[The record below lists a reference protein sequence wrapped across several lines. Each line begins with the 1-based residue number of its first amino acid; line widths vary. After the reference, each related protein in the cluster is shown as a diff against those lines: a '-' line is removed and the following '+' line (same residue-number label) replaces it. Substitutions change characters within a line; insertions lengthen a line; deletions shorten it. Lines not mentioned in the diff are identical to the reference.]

1 MTIGEKLRDL
11 RTRRELTLEEVAN
24 RCDLSKG
31 YLSQLE
37 RDLASPSIAT
47 LTDLLECLG
56 SSLSKFF
63 SDEEPVKVVY
73 TPQDVFERRDEA
85 QGVTISWLVPN
96 AQQNE
101 MEPILL
107 TLEPGCATV
116 VDYPHEGEEFGYVL
130 SGQIVIH
137 VGDYQY
143 TAKKGDSF
151 YLYPHLQHYLQNT
164 RKTAARVLWV
174 SAPPSF

>member
-56 SSLSKFF
+56 SSLHKFF
-63 SDEEPVKVVY
+63 SEDDPAKVVY
-73 TPQDVFERRDEA
+73 TPDDVFEKRDDT
-85 QGVTISWLVPN
+85 QGTTTTWLVPN

-101 MEPILL
+101 MEPILIGID
-107 TLEPGCATV
+107 PGCATV

-130 SGQIVIH
+130 AGQVVVH
-137 VGDYQY
+137 VGDYSY

-151 YLYPHLQHYLQNT
+151 YIYPHLQHYLENS
-164 RKTAARVLWV
+164 RKTPARVIWV
-174 SAPPSF
+174 SSPPSF